1 MNSISCFHFLLAYK
15 LTGADTVSDVKSI
28 GSIGVN
34 CFVRLVNRSDL
45 DCFLI
50 NVMWLNVCLGVA
62 TNSRCGYEENKIDET
77 NRQLYVCPILQTLN
91 FFKHPNPYLIS
102 NQLK

>member
-45 DCFLI
+45 DCFFQTSSPEDD
-50 NVMWLNVCLGVA
+50 VM
-62 TNSRCGYEENKIDET
+62 T
-77 NRQLYVCPILQTLN
+77 
-91 FFKHPNPYLIS
+91 S
-102 NQLK
+102 NGRPEH